1 MQLIDRA
8 LNALEILSQNMNG
21 MSVTD
26 LAEQLGIPAS
36 STHRILSSLKGNH
49 FVVQDEHTKKYRLG
63 YKICAIATGV
73 VKGSALTQAAQMPMR
88 RLAEKIDRNVVL
100 CIMEHGAVMNV
111 ACSERGDSNMYM
123 VKIGHEIPFYS
134 TSAGRVFMAYMNR
147 SEALDILDREKR
159 TKTTP
164 NTKTDLKEL
173 NEELDRIHNQGYA
186 VIDEELQMGIRKKCS
201 RGSVSLRNVR
211 KKFPRQSDRKRR
223 FVMSEYSVEL
233 KGLNKVY
240 SNLLKEDTIALK
252 DINLQ
257 IRPGEFIS
265 IIGPS
270 GCGKS
275 TLLRIIGNLDKP
287 TSGTI
292 EYRDGADQQ
301 MGFVFQD
308 SVLLPWK
315 NVRQNAEFP
324 LVIQKKQTK
333 ENEEKLDELLE
344 LAGLS
349 EFKTALPRE
358 LSGGMKQRVSI
369 VRALS
374 YDAPLLLMDEPFGA
388 LDALTR
394 DHLNE
399 ELLKIWQKTKKT
411 VIFVTHSIEEAT
423 FLSDRVLV
431 MSARPGRVKEM
442 VEIDLPRPRG
452 EATRNDPKFTE
463 YNKYLRGII
472 G

>member
-1 MQLIDRA
+1 MA
-8 LNALEILSQNMNG
+8 LL
-21 MSVTD
+21 D
-26 LAEQLGIPAS
+26 
-36 STHRILSSLKGNH
+36 
-49 FVVQDEHTKKYRLG
+49 
-63 YKICAIATGV
+63 
-73 VKGSALTQAAQMPMR
+73 VK
-88 RLAEKIDRNVVL
+88 
-100 CIMEHGAVMNV
+100 
-111 ACSERGDSNMYM
+111 
-123 VKIGHEIPFYS
+123 
-134 TSAGRVFMAYMNR
+134 
-147 SEALDILDREKR
+147 
-159 TKTTP
+159 
-164 NTKTDLKEL
+164 
-173 NEELDRIHNQGYA
+173 
-186 VIDEELQMGIRKKCS
+186 
-201 RGSVSLRNVR
+201 NVR
-211 KKFPRQSDRKRR
+211 KVYTTR
-223 FVMSEYSVEL
+223 FGGNQVE
-233 KGLNKVY
+233 
-240 SNLLKEDTIALK
+240 ALK
-252 DINLQ
+252 DVNFSVEQ
-257 IRPGEFIS
+257 GEYVAIM
-265 IIGPS
+265 GES
-270 GCGKS
+270 GSGKS
-275 TLLRIIGNLDKP
+275 TLLNILAALDKP
-287 TSGTI
+287 TEGKVFLKEKDLSKVK
-292 EYRDGADQQ
+292 EKEMAAFRRNNL
-301 MGFVFQD
+301 GFVFQD

>member
-1 MQLIDRA
+1 
-8 LNALEILSQNMNG
+8 
-21 MSVTD
+21 
-26 LAEQLGIPAS
+26 
-36 STHRILSSLKGNH
+36 
-49 FVVQDEHTKKYRLG
+49 
-63 YKICAIATGV
+63 
-73 VKGSALTQAAQMPMR
+73 
-88 RLAEKIDRNVVL
+88 
-100 CIMEHGAVMNV
+100 
-111 ACSERGDSNMYM
+111 
-123 VKIGHEIPFYS
+123 
-134 TSAGRVFMAYMNR
+134 
-147 SEALDILDREKR
+147 
-159 TKTTP
+159 
-164 NTKTDLKEL
+164 
-173 NEELDRIHNQGYA
+173 
-186 VIDEELQMGIRKKCS
+186 
-201 RGSVSLRNVR
+201 
-211 KKFPRQSDRKRR
+211 
-223 FVMSEYSVEL
+223 MSEYSVEL

-388 LDALTR
+388 LDAQTR
-394 DHLNE
+394 TQLQT
-399 ELLKIWQKTKKT
+399 ELLKTWESERKTCFFIT
-411 VIFVTHSIEEAT
+411 HDVDEAIILAQRVI
-423 FLSDRVLV
+423 V
-431 MSARPGRVKEM
+431 MSARPGRIKDIVD
-442 VEIDLPRPRG
+442 IDIPYPRDQETKMSPRFM
-452 EATRNDPKFTE
+452 ELKNHIWSQVYQE
-463 YNKYLRGII
+463 YLEVRK
-472 G
+472 

>member
-1 MQLIDRA
+1 
-8 LNALEILSQNMNG
+8 
-21 MSVTD
+21 
-26 LAEQLGIPAS
+26 
-36 STHRILSSLKGNH
+36 
-49 FVVQDEHTKKYRLG
+49 
-63 YKICAIATGV
+63 
-73 VKGSALTQAAQMPMR
+73 
-88 RLAEKIDRNVVL
+88 
-100 CIMEHGAVMNV
+100 
-111 ACSERGDSNMYM
+111 
-123 VKIGHEIPFYS
+123 
-134 TSAGRVFMAYMNR
+134 
-147 SEALDILDREKR
+147 
-159 TKTTP
+159 
-164 NTKTDLKEL
+164 
-173 NEELDRIHNQGYA
+173 
-186 VIDEELQMGIRKKCS
+186 
-201 RGSVSLRNVR
+201 
-211 KKFPRQSDRKRR
+211 
-223 FVMSEYSVEL
+223 MSEYSVEL

-287 TSGTI
+287 TSGMI

-358 LSGGMKQRVSI
+358 LSGG
-369 VRALS
+369 
-374 YDAPLLLMDEPFGA
+374 G
-388 LDALTR
+388 
-394 DHLNE
+394 
-399 ELLKIWQKTKKT
+399 
-411 VIFVTHSIEEAT
+411 
-423 FLSDRVLV
+423 
-431 MSARPGRVKEM
+431 KEM
-442 VEIDLPRPRG
+442 RRHEKADGGL
-452 EATRNDPKFTE
+452 
-463 YNKYLRGII
+463 
-472 G
+472 

>member
-1 MQLIDRA
+1 M
-8 LNALEILSQNMNG
+8 
-21 MSVTD
+21 
-26 LAEQLGIPAS
+26 
-36 STHRILSSLKGNH
+36 
-49 FVVQDEHTKKYRLG
+49 
-63 YKICAIATGV
+63 
-73 VKGSALTQAAQMPMR
+73 
-88 RLAEKIDRNVVL
+88 
-100 CIMEHGAVMNV
+100 
-111 ACSERGDSNMYM
+111 
-123 VKIGHEIPFYS
+123 
-134 TSAGRVFMAYMNR
+134 
-147 SEALDILDREKR
+147 
-159 TKTTP
+159 
-164 NTKTDLKEL
+164 
-173 NEELDRIHNQGYA
+173 
-186 VIDEELQMGIRKKCS
+186 
-201 RGSVSLRNVR
+201 
-211 KKFPRQSDRKRR
+211 
-223 FVMSEYSVEL
+223 
-233 KGLNKVY
+233 
-240 SNLLKEDTIALK
+240 
-252 DINLQ
+252 
-257 IRPGEFIS
+257 
-265 IIGPS
+265 
-270 GCGKS
+270 
-275 TLLRIIGNLDKP
+275 
-287 TSGTI
+287 
-292 EYRDGADQQ
+292 
-301 MGFVFQD
+301 
-308 SVLLPWK
+308 
-315 NVRQNAEFP
+315 
-324 LVIQKKQTK
+324 IQKKQTK

-374 YDAPLLLMDEPFGA
+374 YDAPLLLMDEPFEA